1 MLIKEFRITLPMT
14 VEEYQVYT
22 GLYSIQFLEA
32 VKCRWHSCIQWQR
45 PQKMR
50 LVEAKGSRLEKI

>member
-22 GLYSIQFLEA
+22 GLYSKQYTLY
-32 VKCRWHSCIQWQR
+32 SLL
-45 PQKMR
+45 R
-50 LVEAKGSRLEKI
+50 LYL